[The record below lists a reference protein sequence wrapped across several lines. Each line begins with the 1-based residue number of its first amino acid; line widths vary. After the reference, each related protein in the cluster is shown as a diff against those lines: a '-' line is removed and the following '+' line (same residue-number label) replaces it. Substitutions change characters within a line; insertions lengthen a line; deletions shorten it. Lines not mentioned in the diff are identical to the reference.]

1 MRGGCCRVAIN
12 ITVWTIL
19 HLKAFLWSCLPP
31 EESAQDCLL
40 AEDLVRDQTTLTC
53 YGRLGDYTVVCCEA
67 NIQVGASTLL
77 LIFWQG
83 LEDRGKKRNSC
94 WDPKDRS
101 CHSKESWLNHFGLIY
116 KFVMPLESQLQ
127 SSLSTEQHHPMTHH
141 YWRSMTELQTMLEP
155 WWWLSS
161 PSSFTWRLLASISYL
176 FYHMS
181 SLLHLPKQLEF
192 VINWLG

>member
-1 MRGGCCRVAIN
+1 MAIN

-53 YGRLGDYTVVCCEA
+53 YGRLGDDTVVCCEA
-67 NIQVGASTLL
+67 KIQVGASTLL

-94 WDPKDRS
+94 
-101 CHSKESWLNHFGLIY
+101 
-116 KFVMPLESQLQ
+116 
-127 SSLSTEQHHPMTHH
+127 
-141 YWRSMTELQTMLEP
+141 
-155 WWWLSS
+155 
-161 PSSFTWRLLASISYL
+161 
-176 FYHMS
+176 
-181 SLLHLPKQLEF
+181 
-192 VINWLG
+192 